1 MNEGIWISLRDL
13 LAAHKNARRSG
24 RSWKGSG
31 MRKLIA
37 GNWKMN
43 GLLAQLED
51 VAEISS
57 SVAAFPS
64 VDTALCL
71 PATLI
76 RPSAGRFPDMAIGGQ
91 DCHAASAGAHTGCVS
106 AEMLADAGARL
117 TIIGHSERRAAQGES
132 DADVRGKALAAKGAA
147 LSAIVCIGETEAE
160 RNAGRA
166 EAVVLSQLAGSL
178 PDEAASDWLAVAY
191 EPVWAIGTGRIPSIE
206 DVAAMHAAI
215 RNALVSRFGA
225 DGEAIRILYGGS
237 MNGENA
243 ASLLAI
249 ANVDGGLI
257 GGASLKAEKFLPI
270 VEAAASA

>member
-1 MNEGIWISLRDL
+1 
-13 LAAHKNARRSG
+13 
-24 RSWKGSG
+24 

-43 GLLAQLED
+43 GLLAQLDD
-51 VAEISS
+51 VAAIAEAVKAHSG
-57 SVAAFPS
+57 

-76 RPSAGRFPDMAIGGQ
+76 RPAAGRFPDMAIGGQ
-91 DCHAASAGAHTGCVS
+91 DCHMTSSGAHTGCVS

-117 TIIGHSERRAAQGES
+117 TIVGHSERRAAQGES
-132 DADVRGKALAAKGAA
+132 DADVRGKTLAAKAA
-147 LSAIVCIGETEAE
+147 GLSAIVCVGETEAE
-160 RNAGRA
+160 RDAGQA
-166 EAVVLSQLAGSL
+166 EVIVLGQLAASL
-178 PDEAASDWLAVAY
+178 PDEAAGDWLSVAY
-191 EPVWAIGTGRIPSIE
+191 EPIWAIGTGRIPSVE
-206 DVAAMHAAI
+206 DVEAMHTAI
-215 RNALVSRFGA
+215 RSALVARFG
-225 DGEAIRILYGGS
+225 DGGKAIRILYGGS

-270 VEAAASA
+270 VVAASAA